1 MKNFADLTEREV
13 LAVAISSEEE
23 DSRIYMTFAEDLAE
37 RYPDSAK
44 IFEEMAEEERGH
56 RHRLLEMYE
65 QRFGPH
71 LPPIRREDVKGFLR
85 RRPIWLTKNL
95 PLDTIRKEVETMEL
109 QAEQFYIKAAEQAED
124 VGVRRLLGDLAEEE
138 KGHEQL
144 AVKLTDK
151 ILSPDVRAEEDKT
164 RRRMFVLQY
173 VQPGLAGL
181 MDGSV
186 STLAPLFAAAFATH
200 QNWQTFLVGLAASI
214 GAGISMG
221 FAEALSDDGSLTGR
235 GSPWL
240 RGATCGMMTTL
251 GGLGHSMP
259 YLVPDSWPNAF
270 WIATAIAGVVVFFE
284 LWAIAFIRARYMDT
298 PFLQAVFQIVLGGAI
313 VLARR
318 HPDRRGVAAMAQL
331 PFSPP
336 ISGKNMSFHDAGSR
350 LMVPTRRMNF
360 ANFIVAA
367 GVMVHSTPG
376 PVTTFVTISSG
387 SFEPVSS
394 IQLCAVPFGSAA
406 MIAVASFTA
415 SRNAA

>member
-23 DSRIYMTFAEDLAE
+23 DSRIYMTFAEDLRE
-37 RYPDSAK
+37 RYPDTAK

-56 RHRLLEMYE
+56 RHRLLENYE

-95 PLDTIRKEVETMEL
+95 PLDTIRKEVETMEM
-109 QAEQFYIKAAEQAED
+109 QAERFYAKAAERAED

-138 KGHEQL
+138 KGHENL
-144 AVKLTDK
+144 AAKLTGE
-151 ILSPDVRAEEDKT
+151 ILKPDVREAEDRT

-240 RGATCGMMTTL
+240 RGLASGVMTAL
-251 GGLGHSMP
+251 GGLGHTMP

-270 WIATAIAGVVVFFE
+270 WIATTIASIVVFFE
-284 LWAIAFIRARYMDT
+284 LWAIAFIRAHYMDT
-298 PFLQAVFQIVLGGAI
+298 PFLQAVFQIVLGGVI
-313 VLARR
+313 VL
-318 HPDRRGVAAMAQL
+318 GVGILIGGA
-331 PFSPP
+331 
-336 ISGKNMSFHDAGSR
+336 
-350 LMVPTRRMNF
+350 
-360 ANFIVAA
+360 
-367 GVMVHSTPG
+367 
-376 PVTTFVTISSG
+376 
-387 SFEPVSS
+387 
-394 IQLCAVPFGSAA
+394 
-406 MIAVASFTA
+406 
-415 SRNAA
+415 

>member
-23 DSRIYMTFAEDLAE
+23 DSRIYMTFAEDLRE
-37 RYPDSAK
+37 RYPDTAK

-56 RHRLLEMYE
+56 RHRLLENYE

-95 PLDTIRKEVETMEL
+95 SLDTIRKEVETMEM
-109 QAEQFYIKAAEQAED
+109 QAERFYAKAAERAED

-138 KGHEQL
+138 KGHENL
-144 AVKLTDK
+144 AAKLTGE
-151 ILSPDVRAEEDKT
+151 ILKPDVREAEDRT

-240 RGATCGMMTTL
+240 RGLASGVMTAL
-251 GGLGHSMP
+251 GGLGHTMP

-270 WIATAIAGVVVFFE
+270 WIATTIASIVVFFE
-284 LWAIAFIRARYMDT
+284 LWAIAFIRAHYMDT
-298 PFLQAVFQIVLGGAI
+298 PFLQAVFQIVLGGVI
-313 VLARR
+313 VL
-318 HPDRRGVAAMAQL
+318 GVGILIGGA
-331 PFSPP
+331 
-336 ISGKNMSFHDAGSR
+336 
-350 LMVPTRRMNF
+350 
-360 ANFIVAA
+360 
-367 GVMVHSTPG
+367 
-376 PVTTFVTISSG
+376 
-387 SFEPVSS
+387 
-394 IQLCAVPFGSAA
+394 
-406 MIAVASFTA
+406 
-415 SRNAA
+415 

>member
-23 DSRIYMTFAEDLAE
+23 DSRIYMTFAEDLRE
-37 RYPDSAK
+37 RYPDTAK

-65 QRFGPH
+65 QRFGAH

-95 PLDTIRKEVETMEL
+95 SLDTIRKEVETMEL
-109 QAEQFYIKAAEQAED
+109 QAERFYAKAAEKAED

-138 KGHEQL
+138 KSHENL
-144 AVKLTDK
+144 AVKLTGE
-151 ILSPDVRAEEDKT
+151 ILKPDVREAEDRT

-240 RGATCGMMTTL
+240 RGLTCGAMTAI
-251 GGLGHSMP
+251 GGLGHTLP
-259 YLVPDSWPNAF
+259 YLVPDSLPNAF
-270 WIATAIAGVVVFFE
+270 WIATGIASVVVFFE
-284 LWAIAFIRARYMDT
+284 LWAIAYVRARYMDT
-298 PFLQAVFQIVLGGAI
+298 PFLQAVFQIVLGGVI
-313 VLARR
+313 VL
-318 HPDRRGVAAMAQL
+318 GVGILIGGA
-331 PFSPP
+331 
-336 ISGKNMSFHDAGSR
+336 
-350 LMVPTRRMNF
+350 
-360 ANFIVAA
+360 
-367 GVMVHSTPG
+367 
-376 PVTTFVTISSG
+376 
-387 SFEPVSS
+387 
-394 IQLCAVPFGSAA
+394 
-406 MIAVASFTA
+406 
-415 SRNAA
+415 

>member
-23 DSRIYMTFAEDLAE
+23 DSRIYMTFAEDLKE

-56 RHRLLEMYE
+56 RHRLLELYE

-71 LPPIRREDVKGFLR
+71 LPPIRREDVRGFLR

-95 PLDTIRKEVETMEL
+95 PLDTIRKEVETMEQ
-109 QAEQFYIKAAEQAED
+109 QAEAFYAKASERAED

-138 KGHEQL
+138 KGHENL
-144 AVKLTDK
+144 ATRLTDK
-151 ILSPDVRAEEDKT
+151 ILSPDVREAEDKT

-200 QNWQTFLVGLAASI
+200 QNWQTFVVGLAASI
-214 GAGISMG
+214 GAGISMA
-221 FAEALSDDGSLTGR
+221 FAEALSDDGSITGR

-240 RGATCGMMTTL
+240 RGTVTGIMTAV
-251 GGLGHSMP
+251 GGLGHSLP
-259 YLVPDSWPNAF
+259 YLVPDSWANAF
-270 WIATAIAGVVVFFE
+270 WIATSIAGVVVFFE

-298 PFLQAVFQIVLGGAI
+298 PFLKAVFQVVLGGVI
-313 VLARR
+313 VLAV
-318 HPDRRGVAAMAQL
+318 GIL
-331 PFSPP
+331 
-336 ISGKNMSFHDAGSR
+336 IG
-350 LMVPTRRMNF
+350 
-360 ANFIVAA
+360 
-367 GVMVHSTPG
+367 
-376 PVTTFVTISSG
+376 
-387 SFEPVSS
+387 
-394 IQLCAVPFGSAA
+394 
-406 MIAVASFTA
+406 AS
-415 SRNAA
+415 